1 VTAPVRIRYA
11 AGLAGGAL
19 HSLRAATNP
28 MSRLVFLR
36 QVYYTAVRSMRLLFV
51 VALLVGG
58 AFIVQA
64 TYFLGAD
71 QRLYDLIVV
80 VLVRH
85 IAPLMAA
92 IVIIGRSATSIST
105 ELALMRCTGE
115 IDALRKLRVPVRDYL
130 VVPRVAAVVLATV
143 GSCLFCQVIAVF
155 GGLALSSVFLDVHF
169 GEQLGHFAERLSVAA
184 FAIGVLKSASFGL
197 VIAWVAC
204 GVGLGAASRME
215 DIPLVPSKA
224 FLRSLLG
231 VLAIDVLALLLL
243 IQE

>member
-1 VTAPVRIRYA
+1 MTAPVRVRYA
-11 AGLAGGAL
+11 AGLAGGTL
-19 HSLRAATNP
+19 DSLRAATNP

-51 VALLVGG
+51 VAFLVGG

-64 TYFLGAD
+64 TYYLGAD
-71 QRLYDLIVV
+71 ERLYDLIVV
-80 VLVRH
+80 VLVRT

-105 ELALMRCTGE
+105 ELALMRCTGQ

-143 GSCLFCQVIAVF
+143 GSCLFCQVIAVL
-155 GGLALSSVFLDVHF
+155 GGLVLSSVFLDVHF
-169 GEQLGHFAERLSVAA
+169 GEQLGHLAERFSVAA

>member
-1 VTAPVRIRYA
+1 VTALVR
-11 AGLAGGAL
+11 
-19 HSLRAATNP
+19 SLRAATNP

-71 QRLYDLIVV
+71 ERLYDLITV

-115 IDALRKLRVPVRDYL
+115 IDALRKVRVPAREYL
-130 VVPRVAAVVLATV
+130 VAPRVSAVVLATV
-143 GSCLFCQVIAVF
+143 GACLFCQVIAVL
-155 GGLALSSVFLDVHF
+155 GGFALSSVFLDVHF
-169 GEQLGHFAERLSVAA
+169 GEQLGRLAQKLSVAA

-204 GVGLGAASRME
+204 SVGLVGAARME
-215 DIPLVPSKA
+215 DVPVVPSKA

-231 VLAIDVLALLLL
+231 VLLIDVLALLLL
-243 IQE
+243 IHD

>member
-1 VTAPVRIRYA
+1 MTAPVRVRYA
-11 AGLAGGAL
+11 ASLAGGTL
-19 HSLRAATNP
+19 DSLRAATNP
-28 MSRLVFLR
+28 MWRLVFLR

-51 VALLVGG
+51 VAFLVGG

-64 TYFLGAD
+64 TYYLGAD
-71 QRLYDLIVV
+71 ERLYDLIVV
-80 VLVRH
+80 VLVRT

-105 ELALMRCTGE
+105 ELALMRCTGQ

>member
-1 VTAPVRIRYA
+1 
-11 AGLAGGAL
+11 
-19 HSLRAATNP
+19 
-28 MSRLVFLR
+28 
-36 QVYYTAVRSMRLLFV
+36 V
-51 VALLVGG
+51 VAV
-58 AFIVQA
+58 
-64 TYFLGAD
+64 
-71 QRLYDLIVV
+71 
-80 VLVRH
+80 
-85 IAPLMAA
+85 
-92 IVIIGRSATSIST
+92 S
-105 ELALMRCTGE
+105 
-115 IDALRKLRVPVRDYL
+115 
-130 VVPRVAAVVLATV
+130 
-143 GSCLFCQVIAVF
+143 
-155 GGLALSSVFLDVHF
+155 FLDVHF

>member
-1 VTAPVRIRYA
+1 MTALVQ
-11 AGLAGGAL
+11 
-19 HSLRAATNP
+19 SLRAATNP

-71 QRLYDLIVV
+71 ERLHDLIIV
-80 VLVRH
+80 VLVRS

-115 IDALRKLRVPVRDYL
+115 IDSLRKLRVPVREYL
-130 VVPRVAAVVLATV
+130 VVPRVSAVVLATV
-143 GSCLFCQVIAVF
+143 GSCLFCQVIAVL
-155 GGLALSSVFLDVHF
+155 GGFALSSVFLDVHF
-169 GEQLGHFAERLSVAA
+169 AEQLGKFAERLSVAA

-197 VIAWVAC
+197 LIAWVAC
-204 GVGLGAASRME
+204 GVGLVAATRME
-215 DIPLVPSKA
+215 DVPEVPSKA
-224 FLRSLLG
+224 FLRSLIG
-231 VLAIDVLALLLL
+231 VLAIDALVLLVLL
-243 IQE
+243 QE

>member
-1 VTAPVRIRYA
+1 MTALVQ
-11 AGLAGGAL
+11 
-19 HSLRAATNP
+19 SLRAATNP

-58 AFIVQA
+58 AFVVQA
-64 TYFLGAD
+64 TYFLRD
-71 QRLYDLIVV
+71 DERLYDLIVV

-115 IDALRKLRVPVRDYL
+115 IDALRKLRVPAREYL
-130 VVPRVAAVVLATV
+130 VVPRISAVVLATV
-143 GSCLFCQVIAVF
+143 GACLFCQAIAVL
-155 GGLALSSVFLDVHF
+155 GGFALSAVFLDVHF
-169 GEQLGHFAERLSVAA
+169 GEQLGHFAEKLSVAA
-184 FAIGVLKSASFGL
+184 FAIGVIKSATFGL

-204 GVGLGAASRME
+204 GVGLTAASRME
-215 DIPLVPSKA
+215 DVPVVPAKA

-231 VLAIDVLALLLL
+231 VLLIDVLILLAL
-243 IQE
+243 IQESGWT